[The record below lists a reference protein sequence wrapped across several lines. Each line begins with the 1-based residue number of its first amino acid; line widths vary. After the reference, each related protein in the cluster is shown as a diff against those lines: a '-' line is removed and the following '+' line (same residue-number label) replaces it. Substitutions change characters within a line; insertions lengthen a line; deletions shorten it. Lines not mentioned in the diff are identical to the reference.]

1 MVNTMNVLKS
11 MVVAFAALT
20 CTAVMAEG
28 GSERAMQAAEKMRV
42 AQQLRFDDL
51 RSNEAT
57 RLVNA
62 SKNPDT
68 DLPRK
73 SEG

>member
-1 MVNTMNVLKS
+1 MVNTMNVIKS

-42 AQQLRFDDL
+42 AQQLRFDDP
-51 RSNEAT
+51 RSNESA

-62 SKNPDT
+62 DKKPAT

>member
-1 MVNTMNVLKS
+1 MVNTVNVLKS
-11 MVVAFAALT
+11 MIVAFAALT
-20 CTAVMAEG
+20 CTAVMAED
-28 GSERAMQAAEKMRV
+28 GSERAGQAAEKMRV
-42 AQQLRFDDL
+42 AQQLRFEDP
-51 RSNEAT
+51 RSNEAA

-62 SKNPDT
+62 SKKSTT

>member
-1 MVNTMNVLKS
+1 MVKTVKILKS
-11 MVVAFAALT
+11 MILTFAALT
-20 CTAVMAEG
+20 STAVMAEG
-28 GSERAMQAAEKMRV
+28 GSERASQAAEKMRM
-42 AQQLRFDDL
+42 AQQMRFEDQ
-51 RSNEAT
+51 RSNESA

-62 SKNPDT
+62 DQKPTT

>member
-1 MVNTMNVLKS
+1 MNVLKS

-20 CTAVMAEG
+20 CTAAMAED
-28 GSERAMQAAEKMRV
+28 GSERGGQAAQKMRV

-51 RSNEAT
+51 RSNESA

-62 SKNPDT
+62 DKKPAT
-68 DLPRK
+68 ELPRK